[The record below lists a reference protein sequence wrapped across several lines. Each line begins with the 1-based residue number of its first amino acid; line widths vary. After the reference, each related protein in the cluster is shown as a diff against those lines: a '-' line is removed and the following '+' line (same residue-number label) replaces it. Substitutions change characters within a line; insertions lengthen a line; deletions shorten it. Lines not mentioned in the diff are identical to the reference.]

1 MIIVESLPFIG
12 WFFFLV
18 FPVMAY
24 IEFFKAIK
32 YTINKYKT
40 DRFIRHIDEQWAE
53 SNKVKDLIE
62 QEIAEIRRL
71 QEASDNCSDKEE
83 RQILLNRLYSLL
95 DSK

>member
-32 YTINKYKT
+32 RTIE
-40 DRFIRHIDEQWAE
+40 DRRFKRKMREINADIAE
-53 SNKVKDLIE
+53 TQEYMRKIE
-62 QEIAEIRRL
+62 LEFAEIRQL
-71 QEASDNCSDKEE
+71 QEAIRSCSDEE
-83 RQILLNRLYSLL
+83 ELHRLRNRLDALL
-95 DSK
+95 HSY